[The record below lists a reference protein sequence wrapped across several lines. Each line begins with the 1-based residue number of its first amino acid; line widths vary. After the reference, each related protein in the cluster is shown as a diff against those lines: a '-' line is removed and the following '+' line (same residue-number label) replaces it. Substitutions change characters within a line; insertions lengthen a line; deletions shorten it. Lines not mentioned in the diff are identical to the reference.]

1 MNEWVLLIAL
11 LSPGGDFIDKIPVT
25 MPNKVACKQAIK
37 TLPKK
42 DEHPM
47 GVQYKGLCVTR
58 AHWTGTAP
66 MKNVPLD

>member
-11 LSPGGDFIDKIPVT
+11 FSPGGNYIDKIPVA
-25 MPNKVACKQAIK
+25 MPTKTACEQAIK

-42 DEHPM
+42 GEHPM
-47 GVQYKGLCVTR
+47 GVRYQGICVTMD
-58 AHWTGTAP
+58 HWTGTAP